1 MIRLLLLLAV
11 VGLAAA
17 AVRRLGSTNVRK
29 RGRPAKRL
37 VKCARC
43 GLYITE
49 DTAVMD
55 GDRPF
60 CCEQHRREIAGD
72 SDA

>member
-1 MIRLLLLLAV
+1 MIRLLLLIAV

-17 AVRRLGSTNVRK
+17 AVRRLGRAKVRNG
-29 RGRPAKRL
+29 GRPAKRL

-49 DTAVMD
+49 DTAIMD
-55 GDRPF
+55 GERPF
-60 CCEQHRREIAGD
+60 CCEQHRRAPARSADG
-72 SDA
+72 

>member
-1 MIRLLLLLAV
+1 MIRLLLLIAV
-11 VGLAAA
+11 IGLAAA
-17 AVRRLGSTNVRK
+17 AVRRLGRAKVRK
-29 RGRPAKRL
+29 RGRPVKRL

-49 DTAVMD
+49 DTAIMD

-60 CCEQHRREIAGD
+60 CCEQHRREPA
-72 SDA
+72 DA